1 MENRVFLNRYRVSLG
16 WNGLPVEL
24 HRTPTAIMYRGQ
36 ELESSREM
44 AIELA
49 PWTSTD
55 PVAREDLETEAKTAK
70 QIRHINIP
78 TLYDFGI
85 EDGQLIYVT
94 EYFDGHTATA
104 WVAARGPLPAAAALR
119 VAVQV
124 ADALRA

>member
-55 PVAREDLETEAKTAK
+55 PVARIIQAKLIETTGWNVIVDNK
-70 QIRHINIP
+70 R
-78 TLYDFGI
+78 LVFCWY
-85 EDGQLIYVT
+85 
-94 EYFDGHTATA
+94 A
-104 WVAARGPLPAAAALR
+104 WWLKLLSLMRRG
-119 VAVQV
+119 
-124 ADALRA
+124 